1 MDAVE
6 YLKAKVRMTS
16 RIDSAACTI
25 SCKDCPLSSSNNKAA
40 ISCKGFESRYPEKA
54 VAIVEK
60 WAKEYPI
67 KTRLSEFLKMYPNA
81 QLRPDGM
88 LDFDLKPCYIDP
100 KNCDKL
106 CDKHA
111 ECEDCQHEYWNQ
123 EVE

>member
-1 MDAVE
+1 MDAVK
-6 YLKAKVRMTS
+6 YLKEKNRMCRKQGKLLRNCFECPIGNDGGGCQAGVFENQKVTEEE
-16 RIDSAACTI
+16 
-25 SCKDCPLSSSNNKAA
+25 L
-40 ISCKGFESRYPEKA
+40 

-60 WAKEYPI
+60 WSAEHPK

-123 EVE
+123 EVDE